1 MTTTLVV
8 RAALLTL
15 AVAAPA
21 AAQRP
26 WVEARGPNVTVI
38 SDAGAGRARD
48 VAWQFEQVREAV
60 SRIFPWV
67 RSRSSKPL
75 LVLAARNETSMR
87 ALAPAYWEKGRDS
100 TLTSVTAMGFDRA
113 YTLLRSDLTVDD
125 REGINPYESAYWGY
139 ASQAL
144 LDTSRAWPSWLLRGL
159 AAVISNTLVRN
170 NEIQLGRVLPQHLN
184 YLRARGR
191 MPLKEV
197 VSIVTGADP
206 RFDQPGFLQAVDAHA
221 WAFVHFLIWADQGA
235 HHAGLN
241 QYIAGVLQGADPVT
255 SVAATLGDVAR
266 FDTAF
271 NVYVNRD
278 LFGFT
283 KFETSAKLSRE
294 GFEARDLPAAE
305 SATVRAAFHVAMG
318 RPAEAKT
325 LAAEAQTLEPAGVA
339 DEVAALLADRDDRD
353 DDLRASLE
361 NAVGQRYASWY
372 VPYRLATLLP
382 TTQGSTASERI
393 ESLLTRATALNPNAD
408 AAWAYLGDVMATLH
422 RGDGALEAGSRA
434 IALMPASSAHRVSM
448 ARVLR
453 ALNRPQEALKS
464 AGIARALAK
473 TPEDRAR
480 ATGILSEL
488 AQSMA
493 AGAAAGP
500 VVEPSVAEPAVADAS
515 PASVS
520 SQPETSTDAPSPAG
534 RRSRAPA
541 LTSPR
546 NREAGTSSTPI
557 IVLQADAQ
565 AMAKLEQA
573 CSGGASDAC
582 VAFATR
588 LADSG
593 RPGSMARARE
603 LLKKSCDAGSKDACG
618 VLKQLPP
625 GR

>member
-1 MTTTLVV
+1 MSTPSVV
-8 RAALLTL
+8 TVALLTL
-15 AVAAPA
+15 AVAAPVS
-21 AAQRP
+21 AQRV

-67 RSRSSKPL
+67 RSQSSKPL
-75 LVLAARNETSMR
+75 MVLAARNETSMR
-87 ALAPAYWEKGRDS
+87 ALAPAYWEKTRET
-100 TLTSVTAMGFDRA
+100 TLASVTSSGFDRA
-113 YTLLRSDLTVDD
+113 YTLLRSDLTTDD

-144 LDTSRAWPSWLLRGL
+144 LDTSRAWPSWLLRGI

-170 NEIQLGRVLPQHLN
+170 DEIQLGRVLQQHLN
-184 YLRARGR
+184 YLRGRGR
-191 MPLKEV
+191 MPLKDV
-197 VSIVTGADP
+197 VSVVTGADP
-206 RFDQPGFLQAVDAHA
+206 RYDQAGFLPALDAHA

-235 HHAGLN
+235 HQAGLN

-255 SVAATLGDVAR
+255 SVAATLGDVSR

-294 GFEARDLPAAE
+294 GFEVRDLPPAE
-305 SATVRAAFHVAMG
+305 SAAVRAAFHVAMG
-318 RPAEAKT
+318 RPTEAKA

-339 DEVAALLADRDDRD
+339 DEVAALLADGDDRD

-361 NAVGQRYASWY
+361 KAVGQRYASWY

-382 TTQGSTASERI
+382 TTQGSTALERI

-408 AAWAYLGDVMATLH
+408 SAWAYLGEIMAALD
-422 RGDGALEAGSRA
+422 RGDGALEAVGRA
-434 IALMPASSAHRVSM
+434 TRLMPASSAHRVSM

-453 ALNRPQEALKS
+453 ALNRPQEALKA

-473 TPEDRAR
+473 TPEDRTR
-480 ATGILSEL
+480 ATGMLSEL
-488 AQSMA
+488 ARGM
-493 AGAAAGP
+493 AGAAAEP
-500 VVEPSVAEPAVADAS
+500 VVDADSHVAEPAVADAPPDS
-515 PASVS
+515 AP
-520 SQPETSTDAPSPAG
+520 SQPEPSTDAPTQAG
-534 RRSRAPA
+534 RPAKAPA
-541 LTSPR
+541 PTAPGTR
-546 NREAGTSSTPI
+546 VAGTPSTPV
-557 IVLQADAQ
+557 IVLEADAQ
-565 AMAKLEQA
+565 AMARAEQA
-573 CSGGASDAC
+573 CNAGALDAC
-582 VAFATR
+582 VKFGTQ

-593 RPGSMARARE
+593 RPGSMARARQV
-603 LLKKSCDAGSKDACG
+603 LQKSCDAGSKDSCAM
-618 VLKQLPP
+618 LKQLPP
-625 GR
+625 G